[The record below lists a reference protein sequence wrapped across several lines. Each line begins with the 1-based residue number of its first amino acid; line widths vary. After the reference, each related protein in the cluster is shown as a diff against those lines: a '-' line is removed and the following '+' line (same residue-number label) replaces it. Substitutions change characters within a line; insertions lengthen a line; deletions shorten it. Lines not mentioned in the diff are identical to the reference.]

1 MTARAQ
7 SLIERIPRDTPREF
21 HLLVANCESQ
31 LNTALDQLNKL
42 AEDPRLQMPQLQPER
57 LRLFRRVVTDLD
69 FLEQFGLS
77 ALERRIEG
85 DTHLNRIVNEV
96 RREISFPLLP
106 PVVVP
111 LSQGYFHIYPPLNL
125 LLVPPLE
132 GQFLLHLP
140 DLYHELAHLL
150 LLGSDPRLSRFSDS
164 AMSALDVALDYLSG
178 LRDQELGGRGPGE
191 FLLYLY
197 TWERAWIK
205 SWTAEFFCDLFAILT
220 LGPAFAWAHL
230 HLCAKRGRNPFH
242 VPLLVP
248 DSHPADH
255 ARMTAMLFGLK
266 LTGFSEQAE
275 EIGQRWG
282 ALIAISGGKREPE
295 YRQCF
300 PEHVL
305 EAIAQKA
312 YQGVIEIKCRIAT
325 PATRGVLHDLLNGA
339 WKAFWKDP
347 LHYTEWEQ
355 LSVAELKQGYQ

>member
-1 MTARAQ
+1 MMARGQ

-21 HLLVANCESQ
+21 HLLVVNCESQ
-31 LNTALDQLNKL
+31 LNTILGQLKKL

-57 LRLFRRVVTDLD
+57 LRLFRRAVTDLD

-85 DTHLNRIVNEV
+85 DVYLNRIVDEV
-96 RREISFPLLP
+96 RREINYPLLP

-140 DLYHELAHLL
+140 DLYHELAHPLL
-150 LLGSDPRLSRFSDS
+150 LRHDPRLSRFSDS
-164 AMSALDVALDYLSG
+164 AMSALDVAIEYLYS
-178 LRDQELGGRGPGE
+178 LRDKELGGRGPRE
-191 FLLYLY
+191 FLLYLH
-197 TWERAWIK
+197 TWERSWIK
-205 SWTAEFFCDLFAILT
+205 SWTAEFFCDLFAVFT

-230 HLCAKRGRNPFH
+230 HLCAKRGRSPFH

-255 ARMTAMLFGLK
+255 ARMKAMLFGLK
-266 LTGFSEQAE
+266 LTGFAVQSE
-275 EIGQRWG
+275 EIERKWD
-282 ALIAISGGKREPE
+282 ALVAISGGELEPE
-295 YRQCF
+295 YHQCF

-305 EAIAQKA
+305 EAVAQKA
-312 YQGVIEIKCRIAT
+312 YEGVVEIKCRIAT
-325 PATRGVLHDLLNGA
+325 PTTRGVLHDLLNNA
-339 WKAFWKDP
+339 WEAFWRAP

-355 LSVAELKQGYQ
+355 SSVAELKRSLQ